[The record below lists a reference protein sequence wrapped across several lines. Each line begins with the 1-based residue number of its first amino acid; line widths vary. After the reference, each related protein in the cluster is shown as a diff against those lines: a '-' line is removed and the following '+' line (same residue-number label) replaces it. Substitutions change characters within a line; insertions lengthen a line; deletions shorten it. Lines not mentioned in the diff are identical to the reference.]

1 MTAHTE
7 EDCVGERVDDVVS
20 EEHGERWSGVMGAS
34 GGTLHNISISQ
45 SEQLITRDTNT
56 TPELI
61 RFY

>member
-7 EDCVGERVDDVVS
+7 EDCVGEMVGDVVS
-20 EEHGERWSGVMGAS
+20 EEQSERWSGVMGAS

-45 SEQLITRDTNT
+45 SEQLITRDTT

-61 RFY
+61 IFV